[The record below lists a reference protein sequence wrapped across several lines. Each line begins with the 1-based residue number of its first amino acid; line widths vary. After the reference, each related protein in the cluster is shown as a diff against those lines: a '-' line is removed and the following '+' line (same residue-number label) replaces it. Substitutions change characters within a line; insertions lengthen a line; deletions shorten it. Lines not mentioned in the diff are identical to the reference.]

1 MLQANRNITSKKLI
15 AACTFLLNCA
25 VFVGYNSASAEGRL
39 DAPASRTSCLAPR
52 DLTKLSGTWTGTKNV
67 KIYNHGETL
76 FDVVYDITVSSQGT
90 VRAIKKWNNRKYSS
104 VHGFDASNKEHRKDY
119 QKTNV
124 YAQTEALFGLFD
136 PVRCSLTLVEPSEE
150 AGLFH
155 GLLLSDGSIRYVHTQ
170 AGDVDP
176 VVAMGTLVR

>member
-15 AACTFLLNCA
+15 VACTFLLNCA

-39 DAPASRTSCLAPR
+39 DAPASRTSCLPPR
-52 DLTKLSGTWTGTKNV
+52 DLAKLSGAWTGTKNV

-76 FDVVYDITVSSQGT
+76 FDVVYDITV
-90 VRAIKKWNNRKYSS
+90 S

-150 AGLFH
+150 AGVFH

>member
-1 MLQANRNITSKKLI
+1 M
-15 AACTFLLNCA
+15 
-25 VFVGYNSASAEGRL
+25 
-39 DAPASRTSCLAPR
+39 
-52 DLTKLSGTWTGTKNV
+52 
-67 KIYNHGETL
+67 

-104 VHGFDASNKEHRKDY
+104 VYGFDASNKEHRKDY
-119 QKTNV
+119 QKTNI